1 MYVNENS
8 KHRFV
13 SSPLYRASDITDI
26 YALVSYRVV
35 SKAHFINRFCEEYD
49 IREKKKFFFAWFRFM
64 IINMTCQ
71 E

>member
-1 MYVNENS
+1 MYVNENC

-26 YALVSYRVV
+26 YALVYYRVV

-49 IREKKKFFFAWFRFM
+49 IREKKNSFLLGFVS
-64 IINMTCQ
+64 
-71 E
+71 